1 MSFPRRCREDTA
13 ERRCQVADRKIFV
26 LLQVYDGLNDGIG
39 LFWDEKESEAAFK
52 EYTGHDYPEN
62 NSEEAWEDIPEKLS
76 DTQIYEV
83 VLPEEPEKGGKG
95 YVQPQDKRGVNS
107 DYIPNE

>member
-1 MSFPRRCREDTA
+1 M
-13 ERRCQVADRKIFV
+13 ADRKIFV

-39 LFWDEKESEAAFK
+39 LFWDEHEAEAAFK
-52 EYTGHDYPEN
+52 DYTGCEYPED

-83 VLPEEPEKGGKG
+83 VLPEEPENGGKDH
-95 YVQPQDKRGVNS
+95 V
-107 DYIPNE
+107 